1 MAIGD
6 IIGAFSG
13 NGAQLQYQP
22 AGTIKILVT
31 TIGGGA
37 NSCRIHDGTN
47 YSTLIG
53 TSGATPVKFFID
65 NSFYLH
71 LDAQG
76 AGQYGGFTGIQ
87 IGA

>member
-6 IIGAFSG
+6 IVGAFSG
-13 NGAQLQYQP
+13 SGAQLQYQP

-37 NSCRIHDGTN
+37 NSCRIHNGSV
-47 YSTLIG
+47 YSSLI
-53 TSGATPVKFFID
+53 SNQNITPVKFFID

-76 AGQYGGFTGIQ
+76 AGNYGGFTGIV
-87 IGA
+87 IGV